1 MMQSDFEESERM
13 LKQQLEVLRTQ
24 FDTEIPALKK
34 LNMDLTGKLSSM
46 TQQYNSCSIEL
57 SELKI

>member
-1 MMQSDFEESERM
+1 M
-13 LKQQLEVLRTQ
+13 LKQQLETLRNQ

-34 LNMDLTGKLSSM
+34 FNTDLSDKLSSM
-46 TQQYNSCSIEL
+46 TQQFNSTSIEL

>member
-13 LKQQLEVLRTQ
+13 LKQQLETLRNQ

-34 LNMDLTGKLSSM
+34 FNLDLTG
-46 TQQYNSCSIEL
+46 
-57 SELKI
+57 